1 MERYYQ
7 PEIETASREQ
17 IKAWQDERLVRQVR
31 HVWDSVPYYRK
42 KMEEKGLTPDDIK
55 GTEDL
60 HKLPFLSK
68 YDLRDAY
75 PYGLLGVPLKDCVRI
90 HSTSGTTGKRVVAF
104 YTQEDIDLWDD
115 CAARALVAA
124 GATKDDVCQVSYG
137 FGLFT
142 GGAGLNGGSHKV
154 GCLTVPIS
162 SGNTER
168 QIMFIRDLNAT
179 ILCCTPSYAAY
190 LGETMKEMGLT
201 PDQIPLK
208 AGIFGAEAWSEDMRQ
223 DIQKTMG
230 IKAFDI
236 YGLTELSGPGV
247 AFECSA
253 QSGMHINEDHF
264 IAEII
269 DPETEEVLPD
279 GQQGELVFTA
289 ITKQA
294 FPLLRYRTRDI
305 CVLSREKCPCGRT
318 HVKMSKPR
326 GRSDDML
333 IIRGVNVFPSQIE
346 TVLLNQGYPA
356 NYQIIV
362 DRVNHSDTL
371 DVQVEMTPEMFTD
384 NMGEI
389 TQRQKKL
396 VEGLRS
402 MLGLTAKVTLVA
414 PKSIVR
420 SEGKAVRVIDKRKI

>member
-17 IKAWQDERLVRQVR
+17 IRAWQDERLVKQVK
-31 HVWDSVPYYRK
+31 HVWDNVPYYRK
-42 KMEEKGLTPDDIK
+42 KMEDAGVCPEDIK
-55 GTEDL
+55 GVDDIR
-60 HKLPFLSK
+60 KLPFVTK
-68 YDLRDAY
+68 ADLREGY
-75 PYGLLGVPLKDCVRI
+75 PYGLLAEDLKNCVRI
-90 HSTSGTTGKRVVAF
+90 QSTSGTTGKRVVAF
-104 YTQEDIDLWDD
+104 YTQHDIDLWED
-115 CAARALVAA
+115 CCARAITAV
-124 GATKDDVCQVSYG
+124 GGTNEDVCQVSYG
-137 FGLFT
+137 YGLFT
-142 GGAGLNGGSHKV
+142 GGPGLNGGSHKV
-154 GCLTVPIS
+154 GCLTIPTS

-190 LGETMKEMGLT
+190 LGETMKEMGLS
-201 PDQIPLK
+201 PEDIPLK
-208 AGIFGAEAWSEDMRQ
+208 AGIFGAEAWSEEMRQ

-230 IKAFDI
+230 IKAYDI

-253 QSGMHINEDHF
+253 QTGMHINEDHF
-264 IAEII
+264 IAEVI
-269 DPETEEVLPD
+269 DPDTLEPVPD
-279 GQQGELVFTA
+279 GTYGELVFTA
-289 ITKQA
+289 ITKEA

-305 CVLSREKCPCGRT
+305 VKLSHEPCPCGRT

-346 TVLLNQGYPA
+346 TVLLNKGYPA
-356 NYQIIV
+356 NYQIVV
-362 DRVNHSDTL
+362 DRVNNTDTL

-389 TQRQKKL
+389 AARQKDI
-396 VEGLRS
+396 VDGLKS
-402 MLGLTAKVTLVA
+402 MLGLKANVSLVA